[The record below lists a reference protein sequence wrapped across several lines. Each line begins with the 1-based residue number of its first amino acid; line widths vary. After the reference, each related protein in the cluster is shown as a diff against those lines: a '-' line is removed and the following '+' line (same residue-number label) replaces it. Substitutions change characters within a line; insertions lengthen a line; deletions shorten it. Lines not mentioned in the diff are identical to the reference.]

1 MVTATTPD
9 GREYALNGTARR
21 DYPDVRP
28 LWLDDPQ
35 VHGLKINIGDAI
47 QRGLDLC
54 LGAGDAAPPLH
65 VSPVASAPGV
75 SSTTPTP

>member
-9 GREYALNGTARR
+9 GREYALNGTARS

-35 VHGLKINIGDAI
+35 VHGLKVNIGDAI

-54 LGAGDAAPPLH
+54 LAAGAAAPPLH
-65 VSPVASAPGV
+65 VSPVAPAPTASSA
-75 SSTTPTP
+75 TLTP